1 MTKVEA
7 MFLLVEPISKE
18 DSLYTNSF
26 DRKDPALDRRDSA
39 GIDKAAKMAGRSE
52 DIKMP
57 DVGHIP
63 FESMYTTSSRL
74 RSRIQS
80 I

>member
-7 MFLLVEPISKE
+7 MLFLVEPISKE
-18 DSLYTNSF
+18 KSSYTNPF

-52 DIKMP
+52 DIKIA

-63 FESMYTTSSRL
+63 FESKHTTSSRL
-74 RSRIQS
+74 RSRI
-80 I
+80 